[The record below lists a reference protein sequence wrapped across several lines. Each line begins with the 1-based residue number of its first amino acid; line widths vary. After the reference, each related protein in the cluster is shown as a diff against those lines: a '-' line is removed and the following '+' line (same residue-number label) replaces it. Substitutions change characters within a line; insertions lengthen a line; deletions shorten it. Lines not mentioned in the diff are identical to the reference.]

1 MTVKLWTCLQKLSH
15 KYIEQKV
22 NIFSGTKG
30 FSNIIVGKQDQ
41 VETNI
46 SRRKDP
52 FDLLKPEVIIDD
64 SSMVNP
70 VIFNTAGR
78 R

>member
-1 MTVKLWTCLQKLSH
+1 M
-15 KYIEQKV
+15 
-22 NIFSGTKG
+22 
-30 FSNIIVGKQDQ
+30 GKQDQ